1 MTHADLTPEGDCL
14 PIFVEGSEV
23 LPLPIF
29 VTRQTDR
36 SSKKAMWEK
45 NGKTTEEQ
53 RIVNGKTTEA
63 ATA

>member
-1 MTHADLTPEGDCL
+1 MTHTDLTPEGDCL
-14 PIFVEGSEV
+14 PTFAEGSEA

-36 SSKKAMWEK
+36 SSKKAVWEK
-45 NGKTTEEQ
+45 IVKSTQEQ
-53 RIVNGKTTEA
+53 QTVNGKRTEA

>member
-1 MTHADLTPEGDCL
+1 MTHADWTPEGDCL

-29 VTRQTDR
+29 VTPETDG

-45 NGKTTEEQ
+45 IGKTTEEQ
-53 RIVNGKTTEA
+53 RTVNGKTTEA

>member
-1 MTHADLTPEGDCL
+1 MTHADWTPEGDCL

-29 VTRQTDR
+29 VTAETDG

-45 NGKTTEEQ
+45 IGKTTEEQ
-53 RIVNGKTTEA
+53 RTVNGKATEP